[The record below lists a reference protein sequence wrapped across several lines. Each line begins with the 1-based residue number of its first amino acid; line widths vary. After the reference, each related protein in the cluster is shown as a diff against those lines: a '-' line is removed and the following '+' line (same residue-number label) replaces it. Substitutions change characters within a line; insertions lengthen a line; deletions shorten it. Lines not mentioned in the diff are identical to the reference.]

1 MCENMYE
8 QEISKKLLEL
18 REWEKNV
25 DTNSCNREGAFFKE
39 IVGIVADE
47 NLKSDIK
54 AEFNEILDTVEKEL
68 NELSV
73 LRTLGPRKV
82 KDKVV

>member
-1 MCENMYE
+1 M
-8 QEISKKLLEL
+8 
-18 REWEKNV
+18 
-25 DTNSCNREGAFFKE
+25 
-39 IVGIVADE
+39 GIVADE

-82 KDKVV
+82 EDKVV